1 MGGKE
6 MKKMKRNILG
16 AILVV
21 LTAALASCS
30 DTMDNFE
37 PVAQETMNVNLTVAI
52 PDYTPVTRAGISGTE
67 GIGANDMQLL
77 CFDKDGIFVGL
88 ANGVTVGEF
97 STTDVKTSP
106 EGAGDAKNVTATVPG
121 STARI
126 HFVANQSIS
135 ATDAAT
141 YMGMNEN
148 TLMMQLESSSTDK
161 IKYWGY
167 VKKADAAAMKSYL
180 EDRNTVYLLRDRAKV
195 TAQAETNSGVT
206 VEGVV
211 VVNSYDHGT
220 VAPLDKNTLTF
231 QTTEDANSWSNNFNF
246 ITLPKES
253 STMSCSE
260 SDLSTTAAY
269 AFEHANTNEAPLIVI
284 IKVSHGN
291 NTTKYHKILLQ
302 DSEYKNYTIKRNHEY
317 RIVISQLAAKLGY
330 DTFNDA
336 VAGTA
341 SNNRWTKVEDIIP
354 AVSDNT
360 HTLSITNGTYIVL
373 NSGANSSQS
382 IEFTYTGDNDMSAS
396 DFSATFTSN
405 KGVSS
410 NNNISLSYNNGTGTI
425 SYSLI
430 APTSELQTAT
440 IELQDKK
447 HGLMRRIHLYSIDA
461 FKFES
466 TTFPTT
472 MGTAASAT
480 TTLKL
485 TVPDNYP
492 DELLPVEVRIASPD
506 INPQDCDVEV
516 GSTADVDEGAGWNC
530 WFVKKIYVKNKE
542 VSITLKN
549 VRAKSNGDTGQYW
562 VKAQYFGIGE
572 GKASAATKYEIT
584 YN

>member
-1 MGGKE
+1 
-6 MKKMKRNILG
+6 MKKMKRNILS

-67 GIGANDMQLL
+67 GISTNDMQLL

-88 ANGVTVGEF
+88 ANATVGGF
-97 STTDVKTSP
+97 TVSDVKTGT
-106 EGAGDAKNVTATVPG
+106 EAGDAKSVTATVPG

-148 TLMMQLESSSTDK
+148 TLMMQLESNSTDRNDK

-167 VKKADAAAMKSYL
+167 VMKDDAAAMKEFL
-180 EDRNTVYLLRDRAKV
+180 GKDNTVYMLRDRAKV
-195 TAQAETNSGVT
+195 TAQAESGSNVT

-211 VVNSYDHGT
+211 VYNSYDHGT
-220 VAPLDKNTLTF
+220 VAPLDKNSLTF
-231 QTTEDANSWSNNFNF
+231 QPTDNANSWSNSFNF

-253 STMSCSE
+253 TTITGSE
-260 SDLSTTAAY
+260 NDLSTSAAY
-269 AFEHANTNEAPLIVI
+269 AFEHANTTEAPLIVI
-284 IKVSHGN
+284 IKVKHSGN
-291 NTTKYHKILLQ
+291 QEKYHKILLQ

-330 DTFNDA
+330 DSFDGA
-336 VAGTA
+336 VNGTA

-360 HTLSITNGTYIVL
+360 CTLSITGGTYIVL
-373 NSGANSSQS
+373 NKGASERQS
-382 IEFTYTGDNDMSAS
+382 IEFTYTGDDEMSAEN
-396 DFSATFTSN
+396 FSATFTSN

-410 NNNISLSYNNGTGTI
+410 DNNITLSYNNGTGTI
-425 SYSLI
+425 SYNLI

-461 FKFES
+461 FQFVS
-466 TTFPTT
+466 PTFPTT
-472 MGTAASAT
+472 MGTGESAT
-480 TTLKL
+480 TKLKL

-516 GSTADVDEGAGWNC
+516 GSTADVDSGAGWNC
-530 WFVKKIYVKNKE
+530 WFVKKIYKKGEE

-549 VRAKSNGDTGQYW
+549 VRKKNNGDTGQYW

-572 GKASAATKYEIT
+572 GNASAATKYTIT